1 MMRNRLSWIAA
12 PRAARLQLLAS
23 CLLLPTASAAAQD
36 RAWYDTTTTTRP
48 APVQWTRRSLHI
60 PMRDGVRI
68 AVDVYLPGGP
78 SPAAPLPTILHQ
90 TRYRRGLQL
99 KDSTR
104 EANAG
109 PPFGLMSFL
118 QAGYAVVIT
127 DVRGTGASFG
137 SRITEFSPA
146 EVRDGWDVLD
156 WIVAQSWSDGNVGS
170 TGISYPGT
178 TAELIGTL
186 GHPALKAV
194 APLFSI
200 YDFYD
205 DVIRP
210 GGLFLDTFFRQWAA
224 LVRGMDNN
232 TFDPPTGA
240 VTGVRPVDGP
250 NGGPLLAAAI
260 AEHQRNA
267 SIYGQAQALET
278 RDDRD
283 ATGLSLEEISPHRLY
298 DTLSRRIPIYNY
310 GGWADGFSG
319 AQIKRFLAQPSPGSR
334 LIMGPWNHGGGW
346 SYYPGKPPARSQF
359 DQQRELLRFFDYHL
373 RGMSTGIE
381 REPPVWYFTTGEDR
395 WKSAAAWPVNTRDTT
410 FRVHGRRLSDQAPSP
425 EALRYVH
432 VLYFD
437 STTGTGNQSRW
448 NTILGGGA
456 VSYVPR
462 PRGANGHTAWESEPL
477 SADLI
482 ITGHPVVTLTAMV
495 PRSATG
501 IFVYLEEVDSAGM
514 GHLVTEGQLDLRHG
528 KVSPAP
534 SGHLRPEAFHSY
546 KRADTTAARSAISTA
561 VELLPMSHRFTR
573 GNRIRLVI
581 TRADKDHFPVPS
593 GPQPELTMSEI
604 AVKLPVER

>member
-1 MMRNRLSWIAA
+1 MGS
-12 PRAARLQLLAS
+12 
-23 CLLLPTASAAAQD
+23 
-36 RAWYDTTTTTRP
+36 
-48 APVQWTRRSLHI
+48 I
-60 PMRDGVRI
+60 P
-68 AVDVYLPGGP
+68 
-78 SPAAPLPTILHQ
+78 PLPTILHQ
-90 TRYRRGLQL
+90 TRYRRGLQF

-104 EANAG
+104 EATAG
-109 PPFGLMSFL
+109 PPFGLMPFL
-118 QAGYAVVIT
+118 QSGYAVVIT

-137 SRITEFSPA
+137 SRTTEFSPE

-156 WIVAQSWSDGNVGS
+156 WIVAQSWSDGKVGS
-170 TGISYPGT
+170 VGISYPGT
-178 TAELIGTL
+178 TAELVGTL

-194 APLFSI
+194 APQFSI

-210 GGLFLDTFFRQWAA
+210 GGIFLDTFFQQWAN
-224 LVRGMDNN
+224 LVRAMDSNR
-232 TFDPPTGA
+232 FEPPTSA

-267 SIYGQAQALET
+267 SIYGQAQALAA

-283 ATGLSLEEISPHRLY
+283 ASGISLDDISPHRLY

-334 LIMGPWNHGGGW
+334 LIMGPWNHGGAW
-346 SYYPGKPPARSQF
+346 SYYPGRGPVRSQF
-359 DQQRELLRFFDYHL
+359 DQSRELLRFFDHHM
-373 RGMSTGIE
+373 RGMNTGIE
-381 REPPVWYFTTGEDR
+381 SEPPVWYFTTGENK
-395 WKSAAAWPVNTRDTT
+395 WKSAAGWPVSTHDTVFHVRGNAMSDRAAPRD
-410 FRVHGRRLSDQAPSP
+410 
-425 EALRYVH
+425 ALRETH

-456 VSYVPR
+456 VHYAAR
-462 PRGANGHTAWESEPL
+462 PRGAANFFGWESDPL
-477 SADLI
+477 SADLV
-482 ITGHPVVTLTAMV
+482 ITGHAVVALTAMV
-495 PRSATG
+495 PQSATG
-501 IFVYLEEVDSAGM
+501 IFVYLEEVDSSGV
-514 GHLVTEGQLDLRHG
+514 GHMVTEGQLDLRHG

-546 KRADTTAARSAISTA
+546 QRADTTAARSALSTA
-561 VELLPMSHRFTR
+561 VELLPMSHRFAR

-581 TRADKDHFPVPS
+581 TRADKDHFKVPS
-593 GPQPELTMSEI
+593 GPQPELTMSAI
-604 AVKLPVER
+604 ALKLPVEN